1 MYSMTLKESQVF
13 FFFFSTKISVR
24 HRIQVVYLLHSL
36 LRRSQVIRLEKHNWF
51 LTETKGA

>member
-51 LTETKGA
+51 LTETQGA